1 ILAVVTLTLGVRAR
15 YARHVR
21 IAKWTLPIWLYVSVA
36 GVIVYLML
44 SALYPHAGGPMP
56 VPPALGRAA
65 RIFRRGLRLEC
76 PRCGGARLFSGWF
89 TMASECPLCGL
100 RYERAQGY
108 FVGAIYIN
116 YAMTVTI
123 MIGGGLL
130 LWRYAGFST
139 AWQLVLW
146 VPFGV

>member
-1 ILAVVTLTLGVRAR
+1 
-15 YARHVR
+15 
-21 IAKWTLPIWLYVSVA
+21 
-36 GVIVYLML
+36 
-44 SALYPHAGGPMP
+44 MP
-56 VPPALGRAA
+56 VPPALERAA

-89 TMASECPLCGL
+89 TMVPACPLCGL

-116 YAMTVTI
+116 YAVTVTI

-130 LWRYAGFST
+130 LWAYAGLST
-139 AWQLVLW
+139 ARQLVLW
-146 VPFGV
+146 VPFGALFPLWFFRYSRSLWLALEYTLNPEP

>member
-1 ILAVVTLTLGVRAR
+1 
-15 YARHVR
+15 
-21 IAKWTLPIWLYVSVA
+21 
-36 GVIVYLML
+36 
-44 SALYPHAGGPMP
+44 MP

-76 PRCGGARLFSGWF
+76 PRCGGTRLFSGWF

-116 YAMTVTI
+116 YATTVTI

-146 VPFGV
+146 VPFGVLFPLWFFRYSRSLWLALEYTLNPEP